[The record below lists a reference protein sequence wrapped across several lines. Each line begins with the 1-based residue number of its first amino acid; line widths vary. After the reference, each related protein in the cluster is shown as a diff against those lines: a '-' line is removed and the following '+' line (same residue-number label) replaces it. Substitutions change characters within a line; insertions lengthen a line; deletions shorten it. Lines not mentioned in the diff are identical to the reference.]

1 MYKKRE
7 RETITCA
14 QCGLPFVAGGV
25 KRNIDGNTF
34 HFCCY
39 GCSFTNSLTGE
50 TGEGGTAAMFL
61 LRLGISAFLSMNVML
76 FSWIIYAEHWHGFG
90 IEEEAIPYIGMLL
103 FVLSTPVILLVGFPF
118 LRNGVRELISRHL
131 SMDSLI
137 ALGSVAAYA
146 YSTYEVFTGGDHV
159 YFDTAT
165 MIIVL
170 VTAGRYLEATA
181 KVHSTQAIKKMLD
194 LVPDEVRVIE
204 DSTASVK
211 PARFVTVGSIIR
223 VLPGEYIPL
232 DGVISEGTT
241 SVQESFLTGESIPR
255 SRSAGDEVFAGTVNI
270 DGSVLIRTIA
280 ASDQTVHAKI
290 VRLMEE
296 AQRTRSPLQK
306 MVDRIAG
313 IFIPVVILTSLTTL
327 TVWSFV
333 GPFDRA
339 LMYALAVLVVACPC
353 ALGIGSPIAAAVS
366 IGRAATQGI
375 LIKSADVMER
385 VGKTRVAVFDKT
397 GTLTR
402 GVFSVVDIWA
412 IQDSEIFLRIIAS
425 VESGSEHPLA
435 VGIQQYIQEQSFDLY
450 PSKNVTVTPGLG
462 IRGEIFY
469 GDSWHEVLVGNKRFM
484 RENGIP
490 LNGSP
495 DLLEEP
501 GGATLV
507 YGAWKG
513 ILRGWI
519 ALTDTVQP
527 AAKDAIGDL
536 HRLSIRTVLVSG
548 DRDEI
553 VQRTAAEVGIKEAYG
568 QQLPADKINLIESL
582 RSSEDGIM
590 MIGDGI
596 NDAPALAAADIGV
609 TFSEATDIAK
619 ESADIAILGTQL
631 RNIPWIIRLSG
642 KTRRVISWNLI
653 WAFGYNIAA
662 IIFAAFGYLQPILAA
677 LAMIISS
684 IMVIGNSMRLKGMKI
699 YLDKV

>member
-1 MYKKRE
+1 MYKKQE

-14 QCGLPFVAGGV
+14 QCGLPFAAGGV
-25 KRNIDGNTF
+25 KRNVDGNIF

-76 FSWIIYAEHWHGFG
+76 FSWIIYADHWHGFG

-103 FVLSTPVILLVGFPF
+103 FVLSTPVILLVGYPF
-118 LRNGVRELISRHL
+118 LRNGIRELISRHL

-137 ALGSVAAYA
+137 ALGSVAAYG

-170 VTAGRYLEATA
+170 VTAGRYIEATA
-181 KVHSTQAIKKMLD
+181 KVHSTQAIRKMLD

-204 DSTASVK
+204 DSTESIRA
-211 PARFVTVGSIIR
+211 ARFVPIGSIIR

-232 DGVISEGTT
+232 DGIIGEGTT

-255 SRSAGDEVFAGTVNI
+255 SRSVGDEVFAGTVNI
-270 DGSVLIRTIA
+270 DGSVLVRTTA
-280 ASDQTVHAKI
+280 GSDQTVHAKI

-313 IFIPVVILTSLTTL
+313 IFIPAVILTSLVTL
-327 TVWSFV
+327 TIWSFV

-366 IGRAATQGI
+366 IGRAAAQGI
-375 LIKSADVMER
+375 LIKSAAVMEQ
-385 VGKTRVAVFDKT
+385 VGRTRVAVFDKT

-402 GVFSVVDIWA
+402 GVFSVMQ
-412 IQDSEIFLRIIAS
+412 IQAFEDAELFTRFVAS

-435 VGIQQYIQEQSFDLY
+435 LAIRQYIQERDFELY
-450 PSKNVTVTPGLG
+450 PSKNISVTPGLG
-462 IRGEIFY
+462 IRGEIFN
-469 GDSWHEVLVGNKRFM
+469 GDSWREVLVGNKRFM
-484 RENGIP
+484 MESGIP
-490 LNGSP
+490 LNETMGIA
-495 DLLEEP
+495 EEP
-501 GGATLV
+501 GTVTLV
-507 YGAWKG
+507 YGAWNG

-519 ALTDTVQP
+519 ALTDTVQ
-527 AAKDAIGDL
+527 AEAKETIDDL
-536 HRLSIRTVLVSG
+536 HDLAIRTVLVSG

-553 VQRTAAEVGIKEAYG
+553 VQRTAAEVGINEAYG
-568 QQLPADKINLIESL
+568 QQLPADKINFIESL
-582 RSSEDGIM
+582 RSSESGIM

-596 NDAPALAAADIGV
+596 NDAPALAAADTGV

-662 IIFAAFGYLQPILAA
+662 IVFAAFGYLQPILAA

-699 YLDKV
+699 